1 MVKLIK
7 ILVWLLLVVVVL
19 IGTAVVVA
27 PLVLDPNDFKGDII
41 TQVKERTGRD
51 LKIDGDLKLSVFPW
65 LGIEIGEV
73 ELGNAPGFGDQPFA
87 AAKSAAVRVKLMP
100 LFDKELVVDTI
111 GVDGLVLN
119 LAKAKDGHTNWDD
132 LVAAEEPAAEKGAA
146 EPGTEGGGLARLAI
160 GGVDIQDGRI
170 SWDDRQAGEKYEI
183 SGLLLKSGA
192 IEPGHPVALETGL
205 TLKQAKPQLT
215 AKLRMTGTVVLD
227 EEAGRLTVDDLQAE
241 VDATGEAIPRGNL
254 RAALATAL
262 GLALDGSSLTL
273 DRLNLT
279 SGNLQL
285 TGNLKGSDLGGT
297 PAFSGALKLAPFN
310 LRGWLQSQ
318 GMTVPETADAGVL
331 TRFGAETTL
340 ASRAGA
346 TELEKLKITLDDTQ
360 VTGGARLRG
369 EAIGFGL
376 NVDAIDLDRYLPPK
390 REERAGAGTG
400 AGSGGDE
407 ELLPVETLRGLNLNG
422 SLTIGRLVVNQLKA
436 EDVRIDVKAA
446 GGQLHLDQRVN
457 RFYEGSYQGSTDVD
471 VRGATPLVRSESAL
485 ANVQASPLLLDLT
498 GKDRLSGTGRFNAK
512 LNARGNS
519 ANSWK
524 RTLAG
529 NLDFRFENGAVKG
542 INLAQ
547 TIRETKALFEG
558 KPAPKSN
565 EPVQTDFSEL
575 SGTGVITNGIL
586 TNRDLSAKSPYLRV
600 NGAGTVNLVSEA
612 TDYDLRT
619 VIVGTAKGQ
628 GGKEL
633 ADLEGVTIPVH
644 VSGRYSDP
652 KYSVNWA
659 EVLTSSQKAKLQEK
673 LQERLQDAL
682 GGKKADEAATGDAAA
697 GSVDTGGGTDSGTT
711 DGKKSMED
719 QLRDKLKE
727 IKF

>member
-1 MVKLIK
+1 MVRLIK
-7 ILVWLLLVVVVL
+7 ILVWLLLIVVVL

-100 LFDKELVVDTI
+100 LLDKELVVDTI

-132 LVAAEEPAAEKGAA
+132 LMAAEEPAAAKGAA
-146 EPGTEGGGLARLAI
+146 EPGTEGGGLAKLAI

-170 SWDDRQAGEKYEI
+170 SWDDRQTGEKYEI

-192 IEPGHPVALETGL
+192 IEPGRPVALETGL

-215 AKLRMTGTVVLD
+215 AKLRLTGTVVLD
-227 EEAGRLTVDDLQAE
+227 EEAGRLIVSDLQAE

-254 RAALATAL
+254 RATLATAL
-262 GLALDGSSLTL
+262 GLALDGSSVTL

-285 TGNLKGSDLGGT
+285 TGNLKGSDLGGK
-297 PAFSGALKLAPFN
+297 PAFSGALKLTPFN

-318 GMTVPETADAGVL
+318 GMTIPETADAGVL

-340 ASRAGA
+340 AARSGA
-346 TELEKLKITLDDTQ
+346 TELEKLSINLDDTH

-369 EAIGFGL
+369 EAIGFDL

-390 REERAGAGTG
+390 REEQAGAGSG
-400 AGSGGDE
+400 AAGGGDE
-407 ELLPVETLRGLNLNG
+407 ELLPVETLRGLNLSG
-422 SLTIGRLVVNQLKA
+422 SLAIGRLVVNRLKA
-436 EDVRIDVKAA
+436 EDVRINVKAA
-446 GGQLHLDQRVN
+446 GGQLHLDQRIS
-457 RFYEGSYQGSTDVD
+457 RFYEGSYRGSTDVD
-471 VRGATPLVRSESAL
+471 VRSATPLVRSESAL
-485 ANVQASPLLLDLT
+485 ADIQAGPLLKDLN
-498 GKDRLSGTGRFNAK
+498 GSDRLSGKGRFNAK

-575 SGTGVITNGIL
+575 SGTGVIANGIL

-619 VIVGTAKGQ
+619 VIVGTGKGQ

-673 LQERLQDAL
+673 LQEQLQGAL
-682 GGKKADEAATGDAAA
+682 GGKSAGDNA
-697 GSVDTGGGTDSGTT
+697 GDNAGDTSGSSGDNST
-711 DGKKSMED
+711 DGKKSLQD
-719 QLRDKLKE
+719 QLKGKLKGL
-727 IKF
+727 KF

>member
-1 MVKLIK
+1 MFRLIK
-7 ILVWLLLVVVVL
+7 ILVWLLLVAVVL

-41 TQVKERTGRD
+41 SQVKERTGRD

-73 ELGNAPGFGDQPFA
+73 ELGNAQGFGDQPFA

-100 LFDKELVVDTI
+100 LLDKELVVDTI

-119 LAKAKDGHTNWDD
+119 LAKARDGRTNWDD
-132 LVAAEEPAAEKGAA
+132 LVAAEEPAVEEGAA
-146 EPGTEGGGLARLAI
+146 EPGAEGGGLARLAI
-160 GGVDIQDGRI
+160 GGIDIRDGRI
-170 SWDDRQAGEKYEI
+170 SWDDRQSGEKYEI

-205 TLKQAKPQLT
+205 TLKRAKPQLT
-215 AKLRMTGTVVLD
+215 AKLKLTGTVMLD
-227 EEAGRLTVDDLQAE
+227 EEAGRLNVDDLEAE

-254 RAALATAL
+254 RANLATAL
-262 GLALDGSSLTL
+262 GLALDGSSMSL
-273 DRLNLT
+273 DRLNVT

-285 TGNLKGSDLGGT
+285 TGNLKGRDLGGT

-340 ASRAGA
+340 AARSGA
-346 TELEKLKITLDDTQ
+346 TELEKLSITLDDTH
-360 VTGGARLRG
+360 VTGDARLRG
-369 EAIGFGL
+369 EAIGFNL

-390 REERAGAGTG
+390 REEQPGG
-400 AGSGGDE
+400 GSRSGGGGDE
-407 ELLPVETLRGLNLNG
+407 ELLPVETLRGLTLNG
-422 SLTIGRLVVNQLKA
+422 SLAIGRLVANQLKA
-436 EDVRIDVKAA
+436 EDVRIEVQAA
-446 GGQLHLDQRVN
+446 GGQLHLNQRVN
-457 RFYEGSYQGSTDVD
+457 RFYEGNYRGTTDVD
-471 VRGATPLVRSESAL
+471 VRGRTPLVRSESVL
-485 ANVQASPLLLDLT
+485 SDIQAAPLLKDLT
-498 GKDRLSGTGRFNAK
+498 GKDRLSGKGRFNAN
-512 LNARGNS
+512 LNARGSS
-519 ANSWK
+519 ADAWK

-529 NLDFRFENGAVKG
+529 NLAFRFEDGAIKG
-542 INLAQ
+542 VNLAQ
-547 TIRETKALFEG
+547 TIREAKALYEG
-558 KPAPKSN
+558 RPAPKTD

-575 SGTGVITNGIL
+575 SGTGVITNGVL
-586 TNRDLSAKSPYLRV
+586 TNRDLSAKSPYLRL
-600 NGAGTVNLVSEA
+600 NGAGTVNLVTEA
-612 TDYDLRT
+612 INYDLRT

-644 VSGRYSDP
+644 VSGTYSDP
-652 KYSVNWA
+652 KYSVNWV

-682 GGKKADEAATGDAAA
+682 GGKKADDAAA
-697 GSVDTGGGTDSGTT
+697 DTSGGTSDDNAG
-711 DGKKSMED
+711 DKKSLED
-719 QLRDKLKE
+719 QLKDKLKGL
-727 IKF
+727 KF